1 MRMRGS
7 RGRGARRPR
16 SGVDDGVAV
25 PVAVAV
31 DLEVADSLAPDA
43 GDASDSGSPWRLIA
57 RVFVQ
62 NRLALVG
69 VTMIAAITLF
79 CFIGPLFYRTD
90 QIHTNLSQ
98 VTMAPGGSHPLGTDD
113 VGHDVL
119 GRLMLG
125 GQSSLEVGVAAALLA
140 SVFGTVWGA
149 IAGYLGGW
157 IDAVMMRVVDSFLA
171 IPYLLLVLL
180 CSSIFTPS
188 ILVLIVLVAL
198 VSWLVTARLVRGE
211 ALSLRTREY
220 VQAARGVGGS
230 NWRVVV
236 RHIVPNTVS
245 TIVVQTTFSIA
256 DAILLLATLSYLG
269 LGPPPPAANWG
280 QMLSTGLNYIYD
292 GYWWLIYPA
301 GIAIVLT
308 VVAFNF
314 IGDALRDALEVRLRE
329 R

>member
-1 MRMRGS
+1 MTPDLRDHGLPSQDPERDLLF
-7 RGRGARRPR
+7 
-16 SGVDDGVAV
+16 SGVGLVEGGELGVS
-25 PVAVAV
+25 P
-31 DLEVADSLAPDA
+31 EA
-43 GDASDSGSPWRLIA
+43 GAGVHSASPWRLIVD
-57 RVFVQ
+57 VFVQ

-69 VTMIAAITLF
+69 LTMIVAITLF
-79 CFIGPLFYRTD
+79 CFLGPLFYHTD
-90 QIHTNLSQ
+90 QIHTNLTQ
-98 VTMAPGGSHPLGTDD
+98 VTMPPGGANPLGTDD

-149 IAGYLGGW
+149 LAGYVGGW
-157 IDAVMMRVVDSFLA
+157 VDALMMRVVDSFLS
-171 IPYLLLVLL
+171 IPYLLLVLMTA
-180 CSSIFTPS
+180 SIFTPT
-188 ILVLIVLVAL
+188 ILVLIIIVAL

-211 ALSLRTREY
+211 ALSLRSRDY
-220 VQAARGVGGS
+220 VQAARAVGGS
-230 NWRVVV
+230 NRRVIL
-236 RHIVPNTVS
+236 RHIVPNTIS

-292 GYWWLIYPA
+292 GYWWLIYPP

-314 IGDALRDALEVRLRE
+314 IGDALRDALEVRLQNR
-329 R
+329 